1 MKGRLLGHVADQAS
15 GQPVAGAVVRIAAS
29 SLTPLATDE
38 GGNFISYE
46 LDPGD
51 FELEISQPEYEPRR
65 CAGTIPP
72 AGGDVAINC
81 TLAELPITGS
91 VKGSVHDQ
99 YGASVAGARILLT
112 GPTAQSLT
120 TGPNGEFS
128 ASELMPGDYSALIE
142 SDPYF
147 TRTAHFSVQTRQQTA
162 VEIALVL
169 RPAKPSIQLKGKEIR
184 SKALTFPPDSVE
196 LGPGAAQAV
205 AEIADL
211 LLRTPTMRVRIQGDG
226 GDALALT
233 RALALKQRLVEAGVP
248 DGRIDAASE
257 PAKSVTITV
266 EE

>member
-1 MKGRLLGHVADQAS
+1 ML
-15 GQPVAGAVVRIAAS
+15 
-29 SLTPLATDE
+29 
-38 GGNFISYE
+38 
-46 LDPGD
+46 
-51 FELEISQPEYEPRR
+51 
-65 CAGTIPP
+65 
-72 AGGDVAINC
+72 NC
-81 TLAELPITGS
+81 TLAGLPITGG

-120 TGPNGEFS
+120 TGPSGEFS

-147 TRTAHFSVQTRQQTA
+147 TRTARFSVQTRQQSA

-169 RPAKPSIQLKGKEIR
+169 RPSKPSIQLKGKEIR
-184 SKALTFPPDSVE
+184 AKDLKFAADSAE
-196 LGPGAAQAV
+196 LSPEAAPAV
-205 AEIADL
+205 AELADL

-248 DGRIDAASE
+248 DARVEAASE
-257 PAKSVTITV
+257 PAKSVTLTV
-266 EE
+266 EQ